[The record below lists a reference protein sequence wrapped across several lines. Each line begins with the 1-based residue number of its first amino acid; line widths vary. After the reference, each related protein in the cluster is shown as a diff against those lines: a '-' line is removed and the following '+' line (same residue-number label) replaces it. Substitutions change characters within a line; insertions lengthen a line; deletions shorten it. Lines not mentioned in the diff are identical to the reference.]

1 MGNCPEVHSV
11 IQREVSSY
19 KTAQKWAFLDDFHIL
34 AACSRAQKKQ
44 KDMKI
49 SNLVI
54 GCPKLIKQK
63 AHQTNQ
69 SSKPAL

>member
-34 AACSRAQKKQ
+34 AAFSRAQKKQ
-44 KDMKI
+44 KDMKNI
-49 SNLVI
+49 QFDHWLPS
-54 GCPKLIKQK
+54 
-63 AHQTNQ
+63 AY
-69 SSKPAL
+69 